1 MIRLRALLMGAA
13 LMTGVSA
20 LASAQPL
27 PQSNWSYAGRN
38 DDHARG
44 RDHDRDG
51 RAYGYYNRDR
61 DDDGY
66 GNYNRDRDD
75 RGYNQGYYS
84 RDYDRRWRDRD
95 DRGYRDRDDWNY
107 RQRDR
112 DWDHD
117 GDRR

>member
-1 MIRLRALLMGAA
+1 
-13 LMTGVSA
+13 MTGVSA

-44 RDHDRDG
+44 RDHDRDARG
-51 RAYGYYNRDR
+51 YGYYNRDQDDEGYGYYNRDR
-61 DDDGY
+61 DDRGY
-66 GNYNRDRDD
+66 GYYNGDRDD
-75 RGYNQGYYS
+75 RGYYQGYYG
-84 RDYDRRWRDRD
+84 REYQGRWRDRD

-107 RQRDR
+107 RNRGRDR
-112 DWDHD
+112 DHD

>member
-13 LMTGVSA
+13 LITGVSA

-27 PQSNWSYAGRN
+27 PQHDGNYGVRDS
-38 DDHARG
+38 DRG
-44 RDHDRDG
+44 RDHDRKG

-61 DDDGY
+61 D
-66 GNYNRDRDD
+66 N
-75 RGYNQGYYS
+75 RGYYGRSYNHGYYG
-84 RDYDRRWRDRD
+84 REDYVRRWRDRD
-95 DRGYRDRDDWNY
+95 DRRYRDRDDWRY
-107 RQRDR
+107 RNRGR